1 MAYSNESFV
10 SESESNDTVKH
21 VFSIFGY
28 VIMGIFVTMILVWS
42 YTINMRNQY
51 MFITVFCTIVLIYC
65 IIIIAITVINKSLYD
80 TTAYTV
86 IFGFTIFMLFMTFF
100 MALFFLLKY
109 FNIFSSYGSSSSDM
123 MRNNDYYV

>member
-10 SESESNDTVKH
+10 SESESNDTVKY

-28 VIMGIFVTMILVWS
+28 VMMGIFVTMILVWS
-42 YTINMRNQY
+42 YSMSMRNQY

-86 IFGFTIFMLFMTFF
+86 IFGFTIFMIFLTFF

-123 MRNNDYYV
+123 MRNNDFYT